1 MAHGS
6 NVFKFGAAFA
16 AFGMVLGSTAHA
28 APSSLGGVDPLVSL
42 SAFGTSSSRAAV
54 CASGTAAADTAGLQ
68 SGASCLPFVAAASAA
83 AAAQDTQQQQQDD
96 MGTAYAPVAEPRS
109 TLSALALPFG
119 VFALG
124 VLLILLFDDDD
135 DDDDDDTISPN

>member
-6 NVFKFGAAFA
+6 KVLKFGAAFA
-16 AFGMVLGSTAHA
+16 AFGMVLGSTAQA

-54 CASGTAAADTAGLQ
+54 CAGGTAPANTAGLQ

-83 AAAQDTQQQQQDD
+83 AAAQDTQQQQDD

-135 DDDDDDTISPN
+135 DDDDDTISPN